1 MFTSTWSE
9 FKNPKIKTEF
19 PVRQVYVWILDKDN
33 NVVIVSKDGEKWQ
46 LPGGK
51 PGANEPLQS
60 TAVREVY
67 EETGLDISDKHLAI
81 KVFGYYE
88 VQEINDTSKELIDE
102 FAQVR
107 ASLRLEYD
115 PKSLQPKE
123 PASHEAVKHA
133 VAVPFGDLQKY
144 IPWIVEK
151 QEYLYVKALVD

>member
-51 PGANEPLQS
+51 PNSNESLGD
-60 TAVREVY
+60 TAAREIY
-67 EETGLDISDKHLAI
+67 EETGLDVANRRADI
-81 KVFGYYE
+81 KTFGHYE
-88 VQEINDTSKELIDE
+88 VQEVDDASKEAVDK
-102 FAQVR
+102 FTQVR
-107 ASLRLEYD
+107 TFLRLEYD
-115 PKSLQPKE
+115 PMMLQPKE
-123 PASHEAVKHA
+123 PESHEAVKHA
-133 VAVPFGDLQKY
+133 IAVPFSDLQKY

-151 QEYLYVKALVD
+151 QEYLYIKTLVG

>member
-1 MFTSTWSE
+1 MFTSTW
-9 FKNPKIKTEF
+9 FKAEGSKIKTEF
-19 PVRQVYVWILDKDN
+19 PIRQVYAWILDKDN

-51 PGANEPLQS
+51 PGGDESLEDV
-60 TAVREVY
+60 AVREVY
-67 EETGLDISDKHLAI
+67 EETGLDISDKRADV

-88 VQEINDTSKELIDE
+88 VQEANDTSGEVIDK

-115 PKSLQPKE
+115 PKLLQPKE

-133 VAVPFGDLQKY
+133 VAVPFAELPKY

-151 QEYLYVKALVD
+151 REYLYIKSLVD